1 MTLPRKS
8 SRYIEVDAVRFRYI
22 ISKSRIGSDMHFSL
36 NLTIQ
41 LEDDTGRLL
50 QIKGLRSRDFWL
62 DFPRIA
68 SAEKYVIL
76 KPRHVAE
83 IIRCARALG
92 WNPHQPGA
100 PFCFEAA
107 EYVEALAAI

>member
-1 MTLPRKS
+1 MTLRRRN
-8 SRYIEVDAVRFRYI
+8 SRCIEVDAVRFRYI
-22 ISKSRIGSDMHFSL
+22 ISKSRIERDMHFSL

-41 LEDDTGRLL
+41 LEGDTGRLL

-62 DFPRIA
+62 DFPQNA
-68 SAEKYVIL
+68 SAEKYVML
-76 KPRHVAE
+76 KPKHVAE

-92 WNPHQPGA
+92 WNPHQPGS

-107 EYVEALAAI
+107 ECLEALAAI